1 MSEPLLTEMNPPP
14 LNSSRILR
22 RHLITGLALLILPMV
37 LLHQTGIARLPQ
49 ILGWATS
56 LGPYWLLWG
65 AVLIFSSWLAFYMA
79 DRLIWPG
86 WMRRINIDLYEGG
99 RLRDLFRKWALCWRC
114 LGYWYGGIASFLLWL
129 VVLPAWY
136 GAFYFALAGASLGA
150 AITALFVASSAK
162 E

>member
-86 WMRRINIDLYEGG
+86 WMRRINID
-99 RLRDLFRKWALCWRC
+99 
-114 LGYWYGGIASFLLWL
+114 
-129 VVLPAWY
+129 
-136 GAFYFALAGASLGA
+136 
-150 AITALFVASSAK
+150 
-162 E
+162 